1 MRSEADFQR
10 LSLFLA
16 RRTGDPDYA
25 QTLAMDSL
33 RWASGQEQA
42 GVDVPFGSLL
52 AVSAGTAAAAIADR
66 DKALAGQKS
75 MAGIVAGLPRE
86 EREVL
91 RLIYWDHLSMGELAD
106 FLNCTMARAGVLLHK
121 AYRHAQRRAKRL
133 GNDLE
138 SSPDEPY

>member
-16 RRTGDPDYA
+16 RRTGDSDYA
-25 QTLAMDSL
+25 QTLAMDAL
-33 RWASGQEQA
+33 RWASCQKQA

-52 AVSAGTAAAAIADR
+52 AASAGPAAAAIAER

-106 FLNCTMARAGVLLHK
+106 FLNCTMARAGIVLDRV
-121 AYRHAQRRAKRL
+121 YRHAQRRAQRL
-133 GNDLE
+133 RNDLE
-138 SSPDEPY
+138 GSADEPD